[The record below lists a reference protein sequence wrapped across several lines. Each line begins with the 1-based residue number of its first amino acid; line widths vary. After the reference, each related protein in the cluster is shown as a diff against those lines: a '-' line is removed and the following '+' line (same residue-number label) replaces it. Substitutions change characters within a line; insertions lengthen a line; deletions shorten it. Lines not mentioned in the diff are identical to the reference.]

1 MSNVS
6 GRDNTGTVMT
16 GVNTERFL
24 GAGQSQFFTPR
35 IKQRHAQPL
44 LPPLARR
51 GYRGFRMR
59 SRRMPCIHRAHRR
72 AARVLSCMTLAA
84 MQESKS
90 DIDFSA
96 AAQRPDSSA
105 L

>member
-6 GRDNTGTVMT
+6 DRDNTGTVT
-16 GVNTERFL
+16 IDCRPHRHTHNPFCHRLL
-24 GAGQSQFFTPR
+24 GADIGDF
-35 IKQRHAQPL
+35 ACD
-44 LPPLARR
+44 R
-51 GYRGFRMR
+51 GG
-59 SRRMPCIHRAHRR
+59 CRACTVHVDGR
-72 AARVLSCMTLAA
+72 RVLSCMTLAA

-105 L
+105 P